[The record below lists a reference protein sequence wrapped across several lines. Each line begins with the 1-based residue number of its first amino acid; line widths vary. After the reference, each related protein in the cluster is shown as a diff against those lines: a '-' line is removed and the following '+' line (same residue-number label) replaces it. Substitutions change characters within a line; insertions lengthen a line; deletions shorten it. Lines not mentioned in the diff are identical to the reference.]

1 MIDLKISLR
10 TWLCIVNS
18 ELQRLA
24 LVDLDPGVVL
34 EAKVLNAEVG
44 RLVNQESCNIFRSI
58 NLHLLEIARQNGD
71 GRLVS
76 DTVVCVG

>member
-44 RLVNQESCNIFRSI
+44 RLVNQEPGNIFRGI
-58 NLHLLEIARQNGD
+58 NLHLLEVARQNGD

>member
-44 RLVNQESCNIFRSI
+44 RLVNQESSNIFRGI
-58 NLHLLEIARQNGD
+58 NLHLLEVARQNGD